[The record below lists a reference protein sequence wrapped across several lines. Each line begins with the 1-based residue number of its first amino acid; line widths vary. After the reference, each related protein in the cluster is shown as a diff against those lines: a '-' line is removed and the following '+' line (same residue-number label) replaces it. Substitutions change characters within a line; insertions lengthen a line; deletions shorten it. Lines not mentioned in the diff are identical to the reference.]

1 MDPSKAEPDQDQVLV
16 WELLLRAHAAVVPR
30 LAHEVEARTG
40 LPLPWYD
47 VLLELARSDA
57 GKLRMQELGERVVLS
72 RSRVSR
78 IVDEMV
84 VAGLV
89 TKAPDPT
96 DGRAT
101 LAVVTE
107 PGRIALRRAAP
118 VYLDGIAR
126 HFIEPLTVSE
136 LEAMRSGLA
145 KVIEAD
151 ALRPD

>member
-1 MDPSKAEPDQDQVLV
+1 MDPSNTKPDHEHVLV

-30 LAHEVEARTG
+30 LAHEVEVRTG
-40 LPLPWYD
+40 LPLSWYD
-47 VLLELARSDA
+47 VLLELARSDG

-89 TKAPDPT
+89 TKAADPT

-101 LAVVTE
+101 LAAVTE
-107 PGRIALRRAAP
+107 PGRTALRRAAP
-118 VYLDGIAR
+118 VYLDGISR
-126 HFIEPLTVSE
+126 YFIAPLTASE
-136 LEAMRSGLA
+136 LEAMRSGLT

-151 ALRPD
+151 ALHPD